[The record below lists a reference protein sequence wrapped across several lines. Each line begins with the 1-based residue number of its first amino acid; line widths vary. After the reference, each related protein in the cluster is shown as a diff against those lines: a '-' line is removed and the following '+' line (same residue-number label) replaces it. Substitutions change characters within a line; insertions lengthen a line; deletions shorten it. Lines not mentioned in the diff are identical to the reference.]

1 MYCACPGTASP
12 CISDIHGGAGAGGLA
27 ENQPG
32 RYDDLTFA
40 LFAVDFQKKLVERVP
55 DQFRVVDGECGK
67 RRRLERRDGILF
79 VDDER
84 NIPGNLPATVPDCL
98 GAARNPFD
106 RDQNEGG
113 ESLFQQSAEVHF
125 HLFRTAR
132 ADVADRFPYAVL
144 PGDAVELIQAA
155 VAFPVGG
162 YRSAQPG
169 DLPVSQRDEMLQC
182 LPAFAVR
189 VGHHGTHIVEHPSEV
204 VDDHQRNVVL
214 PAPFTGNSFPDG
226 EGAVDQLAVE
236 GGYVVAGKDDHVEF
250 PLPGLRDDLIDE
262 GVEGELKPWNQ
273 YPDGFR
279 MFAGR
284 VPIVQLFRQCED
296 FLPEFRGDIRLPVQ
310 GAGGLR
316 DRDAQIHRDIAQRCL
331 SDRTHLRCLLFH
343 VSAIVLL

>member
-32 RYDDLTFA
+32 RYDDLTFS
-40 LFAVDFQKKLVERVP
+40 LFAVDLQQKLVKRFP
-55 DQFRVVDGECGK
+55 HQFGIVEGECRE
-67 RRRLERRDGILF
+67 RRRLERRDRGFLI
-79 VDDER
+79 DDER
-84 NIPGNLPATVPDCL
+84 NIPGNLPAALPDRFHAPRDPF
-98 GAARNPFD
+98 GRNQD
-106 RDQNEGG
+106 ERG
-113 ESLFQQSAEVHF
+113 ESLRQQGAQVFLHV
-125 HLFRTAR
+125 FRAGY
-132 ADVADRFPYAVL
+132 ADVADRIADAVL
-144 PGDAVELIQAA
+144 LRNPVEFIESA

-214 PAPFTGNSFPDG
+214 PAPFTGNSFSDG

-250 PLPGLRDDLIDE
+250 PLPGLRDDLIDV